1 MSTRKLTGS
10 ADNPRIRRRYRAEKR
25 FKAYCIGAV
34 TIAFAIIVAFFSDI
48 ISQGYTAFWQHQVKV
63 TLEYNDRSA
72 RLGQFALDS
81 EMRDIASR
89 GATRSIPRAIDR
101 DPDLMGTTDET
112 WVPVKAEIDQYLKH
126 GDTSDV
132 VMQGQQVEGP
142 SLPDELRKQVNTLV
156 DEGRIQSTFNS
167 RFFTTGDSKLPELA
181 GIFSAAVGT
190 LMVMGITLL
199 FAFPIGVMSAV
210 YLEEYAP
217 DNRLTQTIEVNI
229 NNLAAVPSIIFGLLG
244 LALFINFFGVPRSSA
259 LVGGLTLG
267 LMTLPI
273 IIISTR
279 AALRAV
285 PDLIRQGAFAMGC
298 SRWQVVRDHVLPA
311 SLPGILTGTIIGLA
325 QAMGETAPLIIVG
338 MIAYI
343 PEAPSG
349 IFESATVLPAQVF
362 TWASEPQQA
371 YVEKTAAGILVLL
384 AILLTLNATA
394 VLLRRRFERRW

>member
-1 MSTRKLTGS
+1 MSTRRLTGS
-10 ADNPRIRRRYRAEKR
+10 ANDPHIRRRYRAEKR

-34 TIAFAIIVAFFSDI
+34 GIAFAIIVAFFTDI

-72 RLGQFALDS
+72 RIGQFALDS
-81 EMRDIASR
+81 DMRDIASR
-89 GATRSIPRAIDR
+89 GATRSIPLEMKNN
-101 DPDLMGTTDET
+101 PELKGTSEQR

-126 GDTSDV
+126 GHDV
-132 VMQGQQVEGP
+132 PAELQQQVDALTD
-142 SLPDELRKQVNTLV
+142 S
-156 DEGRIQSTFNS
+156 GRIQSAFNT

-190 LMVMGITLL
+190 LYVLGITLV
-199 FAFPIGVMSAV
+199 FAFPIGVMSAI
-210 YLEEYAP
+210 YLEEFAP
-217 DNRLTQTIEVNI
+217 DNKLTQTIEVNI

-259 LVGGLTLG
+259 LAGGLTLG

-285 PDLIRQGAFAMGC
+285 PDPIRQGAFAMGC
-298 SRWQVVRDHVLPA
+298 SRWQVVRDHVLPS

-371 YVEKTAAGILVLL
+371 YVEKTAAGIMVLL
-384 AILLTLNATA
+384 AVLLTLNATA
-394 VLLRRRFERRW
+394 VFMRRKFERRW

>member
-10 ADNPRIRRRYRAEKR
+10 ANNPQIRRRYRAEKR

-34 TIAFAIIVAFFSDI
+34 SIAFAIIIAFFTDI
-48 ISQGYTAFWQHQVKV
+48 ISQGYTAFWQYQVQV
-63 TLEYNDRSA
+63 TIDYNDRA
-72 RLGQFALDS
+72 ERLGQFALDRD
-81 EMRDIASR
+81 MREVASR

-101 DPDLMGTTDET
+101 NPDLLGTTEER

-126 GDTSDV
+126 GRDILEAKHEEV
-132 VMQGQQVEGP
+132 AAAPE
-142 SLPDELRKQVNTLV
+142 LPDKLRKKVDALI
-156 DEGRIQSTFNS
+156 DEGRIESAFNT

-190 LMVMGITLL
+190 LYVLGITLL
-199 FAFPIGVMSAV
+199 CAFPIGVMSAI
-210 YLEEYAP
+210 YLEEFAP
-217 DNRLTQTIEVNI
+217 DNKLTQTIEVNI

-259 LVGGLTLG
+259 LAGGLTLG

-285 PDLIRQGAFAMGC
+285 PDPIRQGAFAMGC
-298 SRWQVVRDHVLPA
+298 SRWQVVRDHVLPS

-349 IFESATVLPAQVF
+349 VFEAATVLPAQVF
-362 TWASEPQQA
+362 TWASEPEQA
-371 YVEKTAAGILVLL
+371 YVEKTAAGIMVLL
-384 AILLTLNATA
+384 AVLLTLNATA
-394 VLLRRRFERRW
+394 VFLRRKFERRW

>member
-1 MSTRKLTGS
+1 MSTRRLTGS
-10 ADNPRIRRRYRAEKR
+10 ADNPHLRRRYRAEKR

-48 ISQGYTAFWQHQVKV
+48 ISQGYTAFMQHQVKV
-63 TLEYNDRSA
+63 TLEYNDRSE
-72 RLGQFALDS
+72 RLGQFALPSD
-81 EMRDIASR
+81 MRDIASR

-101 DPDLMGTTDET
+101 NPDLLGTTEEK
-112 WVPVKAEIDQYLKH
+112 WVPVKAEVDQYLKH
-126 GDTSDV
+126 DHSIASDL
-132 VMQGQQVEGP
+132 QQQV
-142 SLPDELRKQVNTLV
+142 DELVSQ
-156 DEGRIQSTFNS
+156 GRIQNAFNT

-190 LMVMGITLL
+190 LYVLGITLL

-210 YLEEYAP
+210 YLEEFAP
-217 DNRLTQTIEVNI
+217 DNKLTQTIEVNI

-244 LALFINFFGVPRSSA
+244 LSLFINFFGVPRSSA
-259 LVGGLTLG
+259 LAGGLTLG

-285 PDLIRQGAFAMGC
+285 PDPIRLGAFAMGC
-298 SRWQVVRDHVLPA
+298 SRWQVVRDHVLPS

-325 QAMGETAPLIIVG
+325 QAMGETAPLIIIG

-343 PEAPSG
+343 PDAPSG

-371 YVEKTAAGILVLL
+371 YVEKTAAGIMVLL
-384 AILLTLNATA
+384 AVLLSLNATA
-394 VLLRRRFERRW
+394 VFLRRKFERRW

>member
-10 ADNPRIRRRYRAEKR
+10 ANDPRIRRRYRAERR
-25 FKAYCIGAV
+25 FRAYCISAV
-34 TIAFAIIVAFFSDI
+34 GIAFAIIVAFFTDI
-48 ISQGYTAFWQHQVKV
+48 ISQGYTAFWQHQVQV

-72 RLGQFALDS
+72 RLGQFALDDD
-81 EMRDIASR
+81 MRGIASR
-89 GATRSIPRAIDR
+89 GATRSIPLEMEKN
-101 DPDLMGTTDET
+101 PDLLGTTEER

-126 GDTSDV
+126 GRKIPGDLEQQV
-132 VMQGQQVEGP
+132 NALVQQGQ
-142 SLPDELRKQVNTLV
+142 
-156 DEGRIQSTFNS
+156 IQNAFNS

-190 LMVMGITLL
+190 LYVLGITLV
-199 FAFPIGVMSAV
+199 FAFPIGVMSAI
-210 YLEEYAP
+210 YLEEFAP
-217 DNRLTQTIEVNI
+217 DNKLTQTIEVNI

-244 LALFINFFGVPRSSA
+244 LALFINFFGVPRSSTLA
-259 LVGGLTLG
+259 GGLTLG

-285 PDLIRQGAFAMGC
+285 PDPIRQGAFAMGC
-298 SRWQVVRDHVLPA
+298 SRWQVVRDHVLPS

-371 YVEKTAAGILVLL
+371 YVEKTAAGIMVLL
-384 AILLTLNATA
+384 AVLLTLNATA
-394 VLLRRRFERRW
+394 VFLRRKFERRW

>member
-10 ADNPRIRRRYRAEKR
+10 ANDPRIRRRYRAERR
-25 FKAYCIGAV
+25 FRAYCIGAV

-48 ISQGYTAFWQHQVKV
+48 ISQGYTAFWQHEVKV
-63 TLEYNDRSA
+63 TIEYNERSA
-72 RLGQFALDS
+72 RLSQFALPS
-81 EMRDIASR
+81 EMREVASR

-101 DPDLMGTTDET
+101 NPDLMGTTDEK

-126 GDTSDV
+126 GHSI
-132 VMQGQQVEGP
+132 GN
-142 SLPDELRKQVNTLV
+142 ELRDKVDALFQEGQIREAFNT
-156 DEGRIQSTFNS
+156 

-190 LMVMGITLL
+190 LYVLGITLL

-210 YLEEYAP
+210 YLEEFAP
-217 DNRLTQTIEVNI
+217 DNKLTQTIEVNI

-244 LALFINFFGVPRSSA
+244 LSLFINFFGVPRSSA
-259 LVGGLTLG
+259 LAGGLTLG

-285 PDLIRQGAFAMGC
+285 PDPIRQGAFAMGC
-298 SRWQVVRDHVLPA
+298 SRWQVVRDHVLPS

-325 QAMGETAPLIIVG
+325 QAMGETAPLIIIG

-371 YVEKTAAGILVLL
+371 YVEKTAAGIMVLL
-384 AILLTLNATA
+384 AVLLSLNATA
-394 VLLRRRFERRW
+394 VFLRRKFERRW